1 MSKAETAPRR
11 KNAVGRP
18 KNMATHAAI
27 IEAAR
32 ALLDEVGPSRL
43 TIDGVAKRARVG
55 KPTIYRSWA
64 NANELAMAALIAP
77 VETDAGAPQNDFKAL
92 IENIIMRLNTKR
104 GRFMALM
111 LASAEPDGELFKA
124 FANRVILKG
133 RQDGLAILRAQMAAG
148 EIKPNTDIPLV
159 LDLIFG
165 ALMLRLLLRHEPLDV
180 TLAHKALLL
189 VLEGIRT
196 PAR

>member
-1 MSKAETAPRR
+1 MSKAKTAQMP
-11 KNAVGRP
+11 KNSVGRP
-18 KNMATHAAI
+18 KNLETHAAI

-43 TIDGVAKRARVG
+43 TIDAVAKRAGVG

-64 NANELAMAALIAP
+64 NAQELAMTALVARDDLDAAAP
-77 VETDAGAPQNDFKAL
+77 HGGIEALVES
-92 IENIIMRLNTKR
+92 IIMRLNTKR

-133 RQDGLAILRAQMAAG
+133 RMDGLEILQAQISEG
-148 EIKPNTDIPLV
+148 KLKPDADLPLV
-159 LDLIFG
+159 LDMIFG
-165 ALMLRLLLRHEPLDV
+165 ALMLRLLLRHEPLDI
-180 TLAHKALLL
+180 TLARNALGVILD
-189 VLEGIRT
+189 GIR
-196 PAR
+196 A

>member
-1 MSKAETAPRR
+1 MSKAESAQVP
-11 KNAVGRP
+11 KNSVGRP
-18 KNMATHAAI
+18 KSLATHAAI

-43 TIDGVAKRARVG
+43 TIDAVAKRAGVG

-64 NANELAMAALIAP
+64 NAQELAMTALVARDDLDVP
-77 VETDAGAPQNDFKAL
+77 APQGG
-92 IENIIMRLNTKR
+92 IEGLVEGIIMRLNTKR

-133 RQDGLAILRAQMAAG
+133 RRDGLEILQAQLEAG
-148 EIKPNTDIPLV
+148 KLKPDTDLPLV
-159 LDLIFG
+159 LDMIFG
-165 ALMLRLLLRHEPLDV
+165 ALMLRLLLRHEPLDI
-180 TLAHKALLL
+180 TLARNALGVILD
-189 VLEGIRT
+189 GIR
-196 PAR
+196 A